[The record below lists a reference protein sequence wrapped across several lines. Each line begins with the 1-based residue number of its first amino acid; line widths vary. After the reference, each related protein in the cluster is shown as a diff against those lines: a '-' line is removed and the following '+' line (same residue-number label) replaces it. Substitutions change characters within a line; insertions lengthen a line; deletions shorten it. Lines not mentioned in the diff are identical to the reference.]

1 MSFNRGY
8 YELGSLPS
16 RQVAQRDLPNQTRLK
31 LRRQQQQQQ
40 PSGESVEGKLER
52 LKKELEEKR
61 QSLAVPAAG
70 AGDEEVATGASE
82 FDDADDEV
90 LIQPPREQEEE
101 AVAGKEAESE
111 LDQELEREMERV
123 KREKRQKVQEE
134 EDERKGGG
142 GLFAHNPLVSPPAA
156 AASSASSSSTT
167 GLVRRW
173 DDDVIFRNQARGEL
187 DLSKEKRLINDTTKS
202 DTHRQFL
209 KRHIL

>member
-8 YELGSLPS
+8 YELGNLPS

-31 LRRQQQQQQ
+31 LRRQQQ
-40 PSGESVEGKLER
+40 SGESVEGKLER

-61 QSLAVPAAG
+61 LSLSVPVAG
-70 AGDEEVATGASE
+70 GEEEVAAAAVGVSGSAAE
-82 FDDADDEV
+82 FDDADDEE
-90 LIQPPREQEEE
+90 LIQPPKEGKEE
-101 AVAGKEAESE
+101 VVTGKEAESE

-134 EDERKGGG
+134 EEEAERTRGG
-142 GLFAHNPLVSPPAA
+142 GLFSHNPLVP
-156 AASSASSSSTT
+156 SSSTTTTT